1 MSLDVLNGVDEVDL
15 LNDELD
21 LHYQR
26 SVDDERMIEMSGY
39 RSESGGSDGWRS
51 EGDPKGTKEG
61 KVSSTRPLDFNSN
74 GRAWKT
80 DALSLMNFGRS

>member
-1 MSLDVLNGVDEVDL
+1 MSLDFLNGVDEVDL

-61 KVSSTRPLDFNSN
+61 KVSSTLVRWTSTQTEEL
-74 GRAWKT
+74 GRLT
-80 DALSLMNFGRS
+80 PCL